1 MPDFRRI
8 QGNASSVMEGLVG
21 AEGAEEVLRRAGYDA
36 GRMRRGVEA
45 AAKGGE
51 LQELFD
57 EVLRDSG
64 YLK

>member
-1 MPDFRRI
+1 MQEVAQRC
-8 QGNASSVMEGLVG
+8 GG